1 MCPKSSLFHIIPS
14 PSSITSSSNHS
25 PFPGMS
31 TFRVRLRLPS
41 SKQEILSLPSPVTI
55 RALLEGIQPF
65 VDVDMNQIRLRF
77 AYPPKAIDVG
87 SPTEWH
93 RNVKEIGINNGEG
106 LVVRIGGETTSST
119 SGDEPT
125 QPEPPPP
132 EPAQPVPVQPKV
144 SFPNTLS
151 VGQPVTPVK
160 PASPMKRGPSVQ
172 DEPPEISVEGGT
184 IVLRIMEDDN
194 SCMYSSSQAY

>member
-1 MCPKSSLFHIIPS
+1 
-14 PSSITSSSNHS
+14 
-25 PFPGMS
+25 MS

-41 SKQEILSLPSPVTI
+41 SKQETLSLPSPVTI
-55 RALLEGIQPF
+55 QALLEGIQPF
-65 VDVDMNQIRLRF
+65 VDVDMNQIRLRL

-106 LVVRIGGETTSST
+106 LVVRIGGEATSAEST
-119 SGDEPT
+119 SADIPT
-125 QPEPPPP
+125 QHEPPPP
-132 EPAQPVPVQPKV
+132 EPVQPVPVQQKP
-144 SFPNTLS
+144 SFPNTFS
-151 VGQPVTPVK
+151 VTQPVAPVK
-160 PASPMKRGPSVQ
+160 PASPVKRGPSVQ

-184 IVLRIMEDDN
+184 VVLRIMADDN